1 MRPPRLAERALM
13 DDRFD
18 EFSVDLTRIRGK
30 QKGAGAGRTRGSAEG
45 SGEGS

>member
-1 MRPPRLAERALM
+1 MM

-30 QKGAGAGRTRGSAEG
+30 QKGAGAGRNEGKRRGKR
-45 SGEGS
+45 